1 MKSILRGI
9 ILFFITFVTGSL
21 LASFYFSKT
30 KNSVEPQK
38 FSGNINRVKSSSP
51 QKCINP
57 IVKLMQ
63 MKTELL
69 KDRQD
74 LTDWLEN
81 NKNNKDVSKKQR
93 SETRKKLLS
102 NLSC

>member
-1 MKSILRGI
+1 
-9 ILFFITFVTGSL
+9 
-21 LASFYFSKT
+21 
-30 KNSVEPQK
+30 
-38 FSGNINRVKSSSP
+38 
-51 QKCINP
+51 
-57 IVKLMQ
+57 MQ

-102 NLSC
+102 KEKEIEEIENQIADWRMWKQFRKENPDDGEPTINLLYKEPCYDF